1 MLSAHQ
7 KTLPID
13 QIINAIRFL
22 NTTKT
27 LPDMLNKAAKI
38 DNTKTIMHYLSQ
50 YRQIHATRG
59 S

>member
-7 KTLPID
+7 NILPID
-13 QIINAIRFL
+13 QIMNAMRFL

-38 DNTKTIMHYLSQ
+38 DNTKTIGIISHHLQSL
-50 YRQIHATRG
+50 TL
-59 S
+59 